1 LLDPPLRAG
10 AKLRLPTRL
19 INSLNLTCLFWIL
32 EQSLSRQ
39 MGSTLNLPDQLEI
52 EEQSYVAVDAPLCRT
67 PNGSAIQ
74 NRGTSDRTW
83 ATSTAAAREIAH
95 SRLIASL
102 DPEPLCYAITR
113 SRERGHQH
121 IFVMQTTQHRS
132 GAHPEA
138 LADPMAS

>member
-1 LLDPPLRAG
+1 
-10 AKLRLPTRL
+10 
-19 INSLNLTCLFWIL
+19 
-32 EQSLSRQ
+32 

-52 EEQSYVAVDAPLCRT
+52 EGRSYVAVDAPLCRT

-121 IFVMQTTQHRS
+121 IFVMQTAQHRS
-132 GAHPEA
+132 GAHAEA
-138 LADPMAS
+138 LADPMAGWLCRGEHNEADQLGK